1 MADTF
6 TTNLNLTKPEVG
18 ASTDT
23 WGGKINTDL
32 DTVDAIFASGGTAVS
47 MGAVTFGGV
56 VSITDGS
63 ASAPALTNTGDTNC
77 GLYFSAADTLAFTAG
92 GTGQVTFA
100 DGVIAPITTNDVDLG
115 TASLEFKNA
124 YFDGTVTSDAFAG
137 PLTGNVTGNC
147 SGSSGSTTG
156 NAATATALATARTIG
171 GVSFDGTANITPTT
185 FATASFSGV
194 VTAATSAKITQVAIT
209 SSSNAVAWDAAA
221 AANAYYVT
229 TENTTFSA
237 PSNAVEGAIISV
249 EIAQGGTARTIAW
262 NTVFEFAASTAPT
275 VTATASKTDIFSF
288 RYNGSVWQ
296 EIGRSQNM
304 AQT

>member
-92 GTGQVTFA
+92 GVAQVTFA
-100 DGVIAPITTNDVDLG
+100 DGVIAPVTTNDVDLG

-137 PLTGNVTGNC
+137 P
-147 SGSSGSTTG
+147 
-156 NAATATALATARTIG
+156 
-171 GVSFDGTANITPTT
+171 
-185 FATASFSGV
+185 
-194 VTAATSAKITQVAIT
+194 
-209 SSSNAVAWDAAA
+209 
-221 AANAYYVT
+221 
-229 TENTTFSA
+229 
-237 PSNAVEGAIISV
+237 
-249 EIAQGGTARTIAW
+249 
-262 NTVFEFAASTAPT
+262 
-275 VTATASKTDIFSF
+275 
-288 RYNGSVWQ
+288 
-296 EIGRSQNM
+296 
-304 AQT
+304 